1 MPGKMVVRG
10 LVGLFVGLLAGF
22 VAPTPASAHAY
33 LVRSAPAD
41 GAILDRSPDLL
52 TLSFTEHVELSATH
66 IDIVDADGRHWAPTS
81 IAVKPHGDT
90 GVDTETPV
98 DVVAGL
104 PTLPANVYHVA
115 WQTLSSDDLHV
126 TSGTLVLGVQRAVG
140 AAGAPPG
147 PGGPG
152 VREAILRGAGLIG
165 LCVLLGG
172 AALALVLVLLTR
184 GRTPSRAVRDRLL
197 RVAGAGG
204 VLALAAV
211 PLQLVLQT
219 SSGGGRLLLAQATS
233 GRWLMRELGVAL
245 LLAGVVW
252 CRRGAQGRPARVA
265 VAMGAAGAALA
276 ATGTA
281 LLGHPAGGAAA
292 TGVIGAVHVLAAGGW
307 AGSVLAAALAL
318 VPILRTERDQVR
330 ALLRSFAVLAAA
342 CLALLTVTGL
352 LMTSV
357 QVSTVDALLTTP
369 YGLILVAKVAAA
381 AVAAL
386 LGLRTFRRLRRPVP
400 VPRRGLLS
408 EAAVLVLAAALAGA
422 LAAAGPANGPRF
434 PVGTTVTAEPEVS
447 GQAADLIDTVQ
458 VRPNQPGRNV
468 VSIVLA
474 DTRRPAPAPVSGV
487 SVQLTGPDGT
497 RRVHPV
503 VRTADGWRVSVDDIR
518 TTGQWQIAV
527 TVMRPGLAPVTDG
540 HSWTVPP
547 TAAQRAGVVVSAQS
561 LQPWSTWLAWTVA
574 GGSPLLALA
583 LLYRRRRML
592 GRDGVDRPVAGVV
605 ESDSPANGETV
616 ASLVGSPPR

>member
-1 MPGKMVVRG
+1 
-10 LVGLFVGLLAGF
+10 
-22 VAPTPASAHAY
+22 
-33 LVRSAPAD
+33 
-41 GAILDRSPDLL
+41 
-52 TLSFTEHVELSATH
+52 
-66 IDIVDADGRHWAPTS
+66 
-81 IAVKPHGDT
+81 
-90 GVDTETPV
+90 
-98 DVVAGL
+98 
-104 PTLPANVYHVA
+104 
-115 WQTLSSDDLHV
+115 
-126 TSGTLVLGVQRAVG
+126 
-140 AAGAPPG
+140 
-147 PGGPG
+147 
-152 VREAILRGAGLIG
+152 
-165 LCVLLGG
+165 
-172 AALALVLVLLTR
+172 
-184 GRTPSRAVRDRLL
+184 
-197 RVAGAGG
+197 
-204 VLALAAV
+204 
-211 PLQLVLQT
+211 
-219 SSGGGRLLLAQATS
+219 
-233 GRWLMRELGVAL
+233 
-245 LLAGVVW
+245 
-252 CRRGAQGRPARVA
+252 
-265 VAMGAAGAALA
+265 
-276 ATGTA
+276 
-281 LLGHPAGGAAA
+281 
-292 TGVIGAVHVLAAGGW
+292 
-307 AGSVLAAALAL
+307 
-318 VPILRTERDQVR
+318 
-330 ALLRSFAVLAAA
+330 
-342 CLALLTVTGL
+342 LLTVTGL
-352 LMTSV
+352 LMTSG

-561 LQPWSTWLAWTVA
+561 LQPWLTWLAWAVA
-574 GGSPLLALA
+574 GGSLLLALV
-583 LLYRRRRML
+583 LLYRRHRASD
-592 GRDGVDRPVAGVV
+592 GAGVDRHVADLV
-605 ESDSPANGETV
+605 ESESAAKGETV
-616 ASLVGSPPR
+616 ASLVASPPA